1 LADFGKSFF
10 KLLMSGSKMLIF
22 YVPLIRLNLPPKM
35 FCSIIKRKIITVTL
49 IAVSIGA
56 FATLG
61 EGSNKSKQRKSL
73 LSTGLESNY
82 NYHTFSL
89 KSGSNYRGN
98 TVFSATDNKKYVMMN
113 TVVTYQKGNATY
125 ILPMKKRVLMDNI
138 KFSPSRP
145 AQ

>member
-1 LADFGKSFF
+1 
-10 KLLMSGSKMLIF
+10 MF
-22 YVPLIRLNLPPKM
+22 Y
-35 FCSIIKRKIITVTL
+35 SIIKRKIITVTL

-61 EGSNKSKQRKSL
+61 EGTNKGKQRKNL

-89 KSGSNYRGN
+89 KAGYNYRGC

-125 ILPMKKRVLMDNI
+125 ILPMKKRVLLDNI

-145 AQ
+145 AH